1 MNTGIKDY
9 DTKRFLAQN
18 AEVEEIN
25 NESEISDS
33 DNINSLETQNEI
45 DSLILDSRNDKN
57 FNQCS
62 DIYSEDELNE

>member
-1 MNTGIKDY
+1 
-9 DTKRFLAQN
+9 
-18 AEVEEIN
+18 VEEIN

-33 DNINSLETQNEI
+33 DNINSLKTQNEI